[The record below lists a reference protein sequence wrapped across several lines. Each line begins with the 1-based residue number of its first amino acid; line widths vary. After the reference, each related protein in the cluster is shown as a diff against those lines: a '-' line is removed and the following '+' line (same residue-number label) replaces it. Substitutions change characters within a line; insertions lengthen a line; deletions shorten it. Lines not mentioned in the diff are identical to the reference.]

1 MNIFKIFGSKK
12 FRKNVTIYISEKNSE
27 IIIAPLYQE
36 GINGIIFEQENCI
49 IIPFNSS
56 FEEIGEKVKTQFHF
70 FKIVKNRNLNNGWP
84 SFIVSKEKTKIA
96 FEKNYTR
103 IMVSGANENNII
115 FTLKSNFNNL
125 TELEI
130 CSSIS
135 VFCENHE
142 LGKLIMRIHNSEII
156 TN

>member
-12 FRKNVTIYISEKNSE
+12 FRKNVTIYISKKNSE

-56 FEEIGEKVKTQFHF
+56 FEEIGEKIKTQFHL

-103 IMVSGANENNII
+103 IMVSGANEINII
-115 FTLKSNFNNL
+115 FTLESNFNNL
-125 TELEI
+125 SELEI

-135 VFCENHE
+135 VFCDNHE
-142 LGKLIMRIHNSEII
+142 LGKLIMRIYNSEII